1 VNRRRLGWLLGPL
14 VVLVAYLAL
23 REYADRARS
32 LESVLGLSHGDPAW
46 HALVAATVIL
56 LRVACYLTLGGTLVA
71 WPLEEWLLA
80 RRAGR
85 ATPDADTPAPSSP
98 APRPAP

>member
-1 VNRRRLGWLLGPL
+1 MSRLEPVLAVAALAFRESARNR
-14 VVLVAYLAL
+14 VL
-23 REYADRARS
+23 
-32 LESVLGLSHGDPAW
+32 

-56 LRVACYLTLGGTLVA
+56 LRVACYVTLGGTLVA

-80 RRAGR
+80 RRAR
-85 ATPDADTPAPSSP
+85 RASPDATPDVIPDVTPDVDTPAPSSP